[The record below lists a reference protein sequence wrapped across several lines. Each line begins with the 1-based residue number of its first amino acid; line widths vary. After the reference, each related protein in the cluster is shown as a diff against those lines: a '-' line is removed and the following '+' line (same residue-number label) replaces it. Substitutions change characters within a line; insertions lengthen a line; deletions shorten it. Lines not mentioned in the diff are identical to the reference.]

1 MQNLCRLRH
10 EEQVRLDSDCISAL
24 YAAMGD
30 ARAERFVCRAMEELA
45 VLLASAQVA
54 FEARNS
60 MEMTNALY
68 SLIALAQNVGMSS
81 LARVALDL
89 VDATRAGD
97 PVAQAATLGRLVRIG
112 DRSLTAVWDLRD
124 MSV

>member
-10 EEQVRLDSDCISAL
+10 DEQVRLDPECVSAL

-30 ARAERFVCRAMEELA
+30 ARAERYVCHAMEELA
-45 VLLASAQVA
+45 VLLSAAQVA
-54 FEARNS
+54 FDARNS
-60 MEMTNALY
+60 MEMTAALG
-68 SLIALAQNVGMSS
+68 SLIGMAQEVGMGS
-81 LARVALDL
+81 LARVARDL

-97 PVAQAATLGRLVRIG
+97 PVAQAATLARLVRIG